1 LCVNGTM
8 SSNRVI
14 FDLLLCTSFKAK
26 ISNSGVHVR
35 DEIVSA
41 PVGGVL
47 YKLTLPMVIGIVAVF
62 FFNLVDTFFIS
73 LLGTQSLAAVSF
85 TMPIAMIVMNLA
97 IGLGIA
103 SSALIARASG
113 SRDHTLAQH
122 YVAATLLLT
131 FAIAA
136 LMLIFGVVFN
146 DELFLLLGA
155 DEELLPLIWQYM
167 QFWWPGVVVM
177 MLMIVINS
185 CMRAVG
191 NTKLP
196 SLMMLGSAIL
206 NAILDPILIFG
217 IGPIEAM
224 GVAGAALA
232 STLCWLIVVIV
243 MVYSLAKIN
252 LLHWGALT
260 LSALVSTWKRLMSL
274 GIPAIITNVL
284 VPVASAFLLIMIA
297 PMGEQSV
304 AAFGVGA
311 RIEPFAIVVILALT
325 STIPVFVG
333 QNFAAGQHARIWKA
347 LSIAVRFIL
356 VWQIFVGLA
365 LWVISPF
372 LATIFSD
379 DRVVIDQVV
388 NYLMIMPIGYAGMGI
403 VLCANSALNA
413 LQKTSISML
422 LNLVRLTAFYVP
434 LAWLGGYYYGFEGLL
449 MGASVGNLIAGFI
462 VWGLIRRAQ
471 TKEAFGVRN
480 HSIELDSTSS

>member
-1 LCVNGTM
+1 L
-8 SSNRVI
+8 
-14 FDLLLCTSFKAK
+14 
-26 ISNSGVHVR
+26 R

-41 PVGGVL
+41 PVGRVL

-62 FFNLVDTFFIS
+62 FFNLVDTFFIA

-103 SSALIARASG
+103 ASALIAGATG
-113 SRDHTLAQH
+113 SRDQTLAQH

-131 FAIAA
+131 FAVAI
-136 LMLIFGVVFN
+136 LMLAMGVIFN
-146 DELFLLLGA
+146 DDLFLLLGA
-155 DEELLPLIWQYM
+155 DADLLPLIWQYM
-167 QFWWPGVVVM
+167 KFWWPGVVVM

-196 SLMMLGSAIL
+196 SMMMLGSAVL
-206 NAILDPILIFG
+206 NAILDPLLIFG
-217 IGPIEAM
+217 IGPIEGM
-224 GVAGAALA
+224 GIAGAALA
-232 STLCWLIVVIV
+232 STLCWLIVVMV
-243 MVYSLAKIN
+243 MLYSLARID
-252 LLHWGALT
+252 LLHWGRLT
-260 LSALVSTWKRLMSL
+260 FKALVTIWQRLMSL
-274 GIPAIITNVL
+274 GVPAIITNVL
-284 VPVASAFLLIMIA
+284 VPVASAFLLVMIA
-297 PMGEQSV
+297 PMGEQTV

-311 RIEPFAIVVILALT
+311 RIEPFVIVAILALT

-333 QNFAAGQHARIWKA
+333 QNFAAGQHARIWQA

-356 VWQIFVGLA
+356 VWQIVVWLI
-365 LWVISPF
+365 LWAISPF
-372 LATIFSD
+372 LATIFSED
-379 DRVVIDQVV
+379 PVVIEQIV

-413 LQKTSISML
+413 LQKTSVSML

-434 LAWLGGYYYGFEGLL
+434 LAWLGGHYYGFEGLL
-449 MGASVGNLIAGFI
+449 LGASLGNLIAGLI
-462 VWGLIRRAQ
+462 VWSLIKRAQ

-480 HSIELDSTSS
+480 HSTELEMASSQN

>member
-1 LCVNGTM
+1 L
-8 SSNRVI
+8 
-14 FDLLLCTSFKAK
+14 
-26 ISNSGVHVR
+26 R

-41 PVGGVL
+41 PVGRVL

-62 FFNLVDTFFIS
+62 FFNLVDTFFIA

-103 SSALIARASG
+103 SSALIARATG
-113 SRDHTLAQH
+113 SRDQTLAQH

-131 FAIAA
+131 LAVAI
-136 LMLIFGVVFN
+136 LMLVLGVIFN
-146 DELFLLLGA
+146 DDLFLLLGA
-155 DEELLPLIWQYM
+155 DADLLPLIWQYM

-196 SLMMLGSAIL
+196 SMMMLGSAVL
-206 NAILDPILIFG
+206 NAILDPLLIFG
-217 IGPIEAM
+217 IGPIEGM
-224 GVAGAALA
+224 GIAGAALA
-232 STLCWLIVVIV
+232 STLCWLIVVMV
-243 MVYSLAKIN
+243 MLYSLARID
-252 LLHWGALT
+252 LLHWGKLT
-260 LSALVSTWKRLMSL
+260 FKALVTIWQRLMSL

-284 VPVASAFLLIMIA
+284 VPIASAFLFVMIA
-297 PMGEQSV
+297 PMGEQTV

-311 RIEPFAIVVILALT
+311 RIEPFVIVVILALT

-333 QNFAAGQHARIWKA
+333 QNFAAGQHARIWQA

-356 VWQIFVGLA
+356 VWQIVVWLM
-365 LWVISPF
+365 LWAISPF
-372 LATIFSD
+372 LATIFSQD
-379 DRVVIDQVV
+379 PVVIEHIV

-413 LQKTSISML
+413 LQKTSVSML

-434 LAWLGGYYYGFEGLL
+434 LAWLGGHYYGFEGLL
-449 MGASVGNLIAGFI
+449 LGASLGNLIAGLI
-462 VWGLIRRAQ
+462 VWGLIKGAQ

-480 HSIELDSTSS
+480 HSTELEMASSQN

>member
-1 LCVNGTM
+1 
-8 SSNRVI
+8 
-14 FDLLLCTSFKAK
+14 
-26 ISNSGVHVR
+26 VR
-35 DEIVSA
+35 EEIVSA
-41 PVGGVL
+41 SVGRVL

-62 FFNLVDTFFIS
+62 FFNLVDTFFIA

-85 TMPIAMIVMNLA
+85 TMPIAMIIMNLA

-113 SRDHTLAQH
+113 ARDQTLAQH

-131 FAIAA
+131 LAIAA
-136 LMLIFGVVFN
+136 VMLILGLIFN
-146 DELFLLLGA
+146 DDLFLLLGA
-155 DEELLPLIWQYM
+155 DAELLPLIWQYM
-167 QFWWPGVVVM
+167 QFWWPGVVLM
-177 MLMIVINS
+177 MVMIVINS

-196 SLMMLGSAIL
+196 SMMMLGSAVL

-217 IGPIEAM
+217 IGPIEGM

-243 MVYSLAKIN
+243 MLYSLARID
-252 LLHWGALT
+252 LLHWGKLT
-260 LSALVSTWKRLMSL
+260 LKALVSIWQRLMSL

-284 VPVASAFLLIMIA
+284 VPVASAFLLAMIA

-325 STIPVFVG
+325 STLPVFVG
-333 QNFAAGQHARIWKA
+333 QNFAAGQHQRIWQA

-356 VWQIFVGLA
+356 VWQVVVWLV
-365 LWVISPF
+365 LWAISPF
-372 LATIFSD
+372 LATIFSQD
-379 DRVVIDQVV
+379 PVVIDQII

-413 LQKTSISML
+413 LQKTSVSML
-422 LNLVRLTAFYVP
+422 LNLVRLSAFYVP
-434 LAWLGGYYYGFEGLL
+434 LAWLGGHYYGFEGLL
-449 MGASVGNLIAGFI
+449 FGASMGNLIAGFI
-462 VWGLIRRAQ
+462 VWGLIRKAQ
-471 TKEAFGVRN
+471 VKEAFGVK
-480 HSIELDSTSS
+480 SYSTELCT

>member
-1 LCVNGTM
+1 
-8 SSNRVI
+8 
-14 FDLLLCTSFKAK
+14 
-26 ISNSGVHVR
+26 
-35 DEIVSA
+35 
-41 PVGGVL
+41 
-47 YKLTLPMVIGIVAVF
+47 MVIGIVAVF
-62 FFNLVDTFFIS
+62 FFNLVDTFFIA

-85 TMPIAMIVMNLA
+85 TMPIAMIIMNLA

-113 SRDHTLAQH
+113 ARDQTLAQH

-131 FAIAA
+131 LAIAA
-136 LMLIFGVVFN
+136 VMLILGLIYN
-146 DELFLLLGA
+146 DDLFLLLGA
-155 DEELLPLIWQYM
+155 DAELLPLIWQYM
-167 QFWWPGVVVM
+167 KFWWPGVVLM
-177 MLMIVINS
+177 MMMIVINS

-196 SLMMLGSAIL
+196 SMMMLGSAVL

-217 IGPIEAM
+217 IGPIEGM

-243 MVYSLAKIN
+243 MLYSLARID
-252 LLHWGALT
+252 LLHWGKLT
-260 LSALVSTWKRLMSL
+260 LKALVSIWQRLMSL

-284 VPVASAFLLIMIA
+284 VPVASAFLLVMIA

-325 STIPVFVG
+325 STLPVFVG
-333 QNFAAGQHARIWKA
+333 QNFAAGQHQRIWQA

-356 VWQIFVGLA
+356 VWQVVVWLV
-365 LWVISPF
+365 LWAISPF
-372 LATIFSD
+372 LATIFSQD
-379 DRVVIDQVV
+379 PVVIDEII

-413 LQKTSISML
+413 LQKTSVSML
-422 LNLVRLTAFYVP
+422 LNLVRLSAFYVP
-434 LAWLGGYYYGFEGLL
+434 LAWLGGHYYGFEGLL
-449 MGASVGNLIAGFI
+449 FGASIGNLIAGFI
-462 VWGLIRRAQ
+462 VWGLISKAQ
-471 TKEAFGVRN
+471 AKEAFGVKRY
-480 HSIELDSTSS
+480 STELCT

>member
-1 LCVNGTM
+1 
-8 SSNRVI
+8 
-14 FDLLLCTSFKAK
+14 
-26 ISNSGVHVR
+26 VR

-41 PVGGVL
+41 PVGRVL
-47 YKLTLPMVIGIVAVF
+47 YRLTLPMVIGIVAVF
-62 FFNLVDTFFIS
+62 FFNLVDTFFIA

-85 TMPIAMIVMNLA
+85 TMPIAMIIMNLA

-113 SRDHTLAQH
+113 ARDQTLAQH

-131 FAIAA
+131 LAIAA
-136 LMLIFGVVFN
+136 VMLILGLIFN
-146 DELFLLLGA
+146 DDLFLLLGA
-155 DEELLPLIWQYM
+155 DAELLPLIWQYM
-167 QFWWPGVVVM
+167 KFWWPGVVLM
-177 MLMIVINS
+177 MMMIVINS

-196 SLMMLGSAIL
+196 SMMMLGSAVL

-217 IGPIEAM
+217 IGPIEGM

-243 MVYSLAKIN
+243 MLYSLARID
-252 LLHWGALT
+252 LLHWGKLT
-260 LSALVSTWKRLMSL
+260 LKALVSIWQRLMSL

-284 VPVASAFLLIMIA
+284 VPVASAFLLVMIA

-325 STIPVFVG
+325 STLPVFVG
-333 QNFAAGQHARIWKA
+333 QNFAAGQHQRIWQA

-356 VWQIFVGLA
+356 VWQVVVWLV
-365 LWVISPF
+365 LWAISPF
-372 LATIFSD
+372 LATIFSQD
-379 DRVVIDQVV
+379 PVVIDEII

-413 LQKTSISML
+413 LQKTSVSML
-422 LNLVRLTAFYVP
+422 LNLVRLSAFYVP
-434 LAWLGGYYYGFEGLL
+434 LAWLGGHYYGFEGLL
-449 MGASVGNLIAGFI
+449 FGASIGNLIAGFI
-462 VWGLIRRAQ
+462 VWGLISKAQ
-471 TKEAFGVRN
+471 AKEAFGVKRY
-480 HSIELDSTSS
+480 STELCT

>member
-1 LCVNGTM
+1 L
-8 SSNRVI
+8 
-14 FDLLLCTSFKAK
+14 
-26 ISNSGVHVR
+26 R

-41 PVGGVL
+41 PVGQVL

-62 FFNLVDTFFIS
+62 FFNLVDTFFIA

-103 SSALIARASG
+103 SSALIARATG
-113 SRDHTLAQH
+113 SRDQTLAQH
-122 YVAATLLLT
+122 YVAASLLLT
-131 FAIAA
+131 LAVAI
-136 LMLIFGVVFN
+136 LMLVLGVIFN
-146 DELFLLLGA
+146 DDLFLLLGA
-155 DEELLPLIWQYM
+155 DADLLPLIWQYM

-196 SLMMLGSAIL
+196 SMMMLGSAVL
-206 NAILDPILIFG
+206 NAILDPLLIFG
-217 IGPIEAM
+217 IGPIEGM
-224 GVAGAALA
+224 GIAGAALA
-232 STLCWLIVVIV
+232 SSLCWLIVVIV
-243 MVYSLAKIN
+243 MLYSLARID
-252 LLHWGALT
+252 LLHWGKLT
-260 LSALVSTWKRLMSL
+260 FKALVTIWQRLMSL

-284 VPVASAFLLIMIA
+284 VPIASAFLLVMIA
-297 PMGEQSV
+297 PMGEQTV

-311 RIEPFAIVVILALT
+311 RIEPFVIVAILALT

-333 QNFAAGQHARIWKA
+333 QNFAAGQHVRIWQA
-347 LSIAVRFIL
+347 LSIAIRFIL
-356 VWQIFVGLA
+356 VWQIVVWLM
-365 LWVISPF
+365 LWAISPF
-372 LATIFSD
+372 LATIFSQD
-379 DRVVIDQVV
+379 PVVIEQIV

-413 LQKTSISML
+413 LQKTSVSML

-434 LAWLGGYYYGFEGLL
+434 LAWLGGHYYGFEGLL
-449 MGASVGNLIAGFI
+449 LGASLGNLIAGLI
-462 VWGLIRRAQ
+462 VWGLIKRAQ

-480 HSIELDSTSS
+480 HFTELEMASSQN